1 MALTSFLSY
10 TDPTLQI
17 TYSGGDTKVG
27 LNKISVATPADV
39 QFYDRA
45 AYRRMEQIAQTDEL
59 IAGDQDYYLT
69 SILFPK
75 ASIELLNLLE
85 FGWWSLYVE
94 RTLGAFYY
102 KPAVGGAQPV
112 SPGAPTVNP
121 NNAVVPASANGQT
134 MTAFNPGQLAKQNQ
148 TLIQLE
154 VYKAVEIFYST
165 LVTDNSNIN
174 EKDAMNF
181 NFARKRFEEEWEKAK
196 QESYFY
202 DMKQSGFIGT
212 YQQDWLADVN
222 AFEGDR
228 RYF

>member
-10 TDPTLQI
+10 TDPSLQI
-17 TYSGGDTKVG
+17 TYPGGVQTVG
-27 LNKISVATPADV
+27 LNKVSVATPADV

-69 SILFPK
+69 STLFPK
-75 ASIELLNLLE
+75 ASIELLNMFE
-85 FGWWSLYVE
+85 FGWWSAFVE

-102 KPAVGGAQPV
+102 KSAQGGAQPA
-112 SPGAPTVNP
+112 SPGAPNVGP
-121 NNAVVPASANGQT
+121 NNLNVPSGAGGMT

-154 VYKAVEIFYST
+154 VFKAVEIFYGT

-174 EKDAMNF
+174 EKDAANYQ
-181 NFARKRFEEEWEKAK
+181 FARRRFEEEWEKAI

-202 DMKQSGFIGT
+202 DLRNLGFIGT
-212 YQQDWLADVN
+212 YQQDWLADTN
-222 AFEGDR
+222 FFEGDR

>member
-1 MALTSFLSY
+1 MALSSFLSY

-17 TYSGGDTKVG
+17 TYDRYGVPTVG
-27 LNKISVATPADV
+27 LNKISLAKPTDV

-45 AYRRMEQIAQTDEL
+45 AYRRIEQVVQGDQTFE
-59 IAGDQDYYLT
+59 GDQDTYLNT
-69 SILFPK
+69 VLFPK
-75 ASIELLNLLE
+75 ASIELINMLE
-85 FGWWSLYVE
+85 FGWWPLYVE

-102 KPAVGGAQPV
+102 TGASTVQPVYSPGGPSQTGGFNIPAGAQ
-112 SPGAPTVNP
+112 GI
-121 NNAVVPASANGQT
+121 T
-134 MTAFNPGQLAKQNQ
+134 MTAFNPGLLIKQNQ

-174 EKDAMNF
+174 EKDAANL

-202 DMKQSGFIGT
+202 DMKNIGFVGT

-222 AFEGDR
+222 VFEGDR